1 MRRALYP
8 VSLLGVLACGLL
20 LCWRGGKQEPKQPSE
35 APIARTPAL
44 PPPRLAPAVP
54 SRAADKDAGYI
65 ALDEDSLIQQIRD
78 SLLRNPKLAETLARE
93 GRQRFLDSPGAD
105 ERDALLVL
113 ALMNQRRVE
122 RARLEARYYFDHH
135 EGGRFAESLSALT
148 RVHPRPAGPNP

>member
-1 MRRALYP
+1 MRRALYS

-65 ALDEDSLIQQIRD
+65 ALDEDSLMQQIRD
-78 SLLRNPKLAETLARE
+78 SLLSNPRLAETLARE
-93 GRQRFLDSPGAD
+93 GRQRFPDSPGAD

-113 ALMNQRRVE
+113 ALANQRRME
-122 RARLEARYYFDHH
+122 RARIEARYYFDHH
-135 EGGRFAESLSALT
+135 EGGRFAERLSTLT
-148 RVHPRPAGPNP
+148 RVHPRPPEPDP